1 MTDGG
6 SGQGPNLSYML
17 SPLKPRGPNPR
28 CPIKGTKPMS
38 RRPQLARIK
47 EKKAQMRAAIFP
59 EIDQNRVWDIRNKAK
74 TKGFTP
80 VPRTMPLIGAIMDA
94 LSGKGK
100 PVSTTFLELWC
111 RADEQ
116 GFQVMSKPHDVAFAS
131 GFITER
137 GLTTWRERMR
147 KLSEL
152 GFITAKPGASGDFH
166 YVQIWN
172 PYLVIKEHAQK
183 STPGFPERHYHV
195 LVERV
200 HEIGATDLADVAAE

>member
-1 MTDGG
+1 MGEQLRSVRVQRFKGIQDA
-6 SGQGPNLSYML
+6 PCDL
-17 SPLKPRGPNPR
+17 SPINVFIGANNSGKST
-28 CPIKGTKPMS
+28 I
-38 RRPQLARIK
+38 
-47 EKKAQMRAAIFP
+47 AQMVHFGVSILQAI
-59 EIDQNRVWDIRNKAK
+59 NL

-94 LSGKGK
+94 LAGKGK

-116 GFQVMSKPHDVAFAS
+116 GFQVVSKPQEVAFAS

-147 KLSEL
+147 KLIDL
-152 GFITAKPGASGDFH
+152 RFITAKPGASGDFH

-172 PYLVIKEHAQK
+172 PYVVIKEHAQIVT
-183 STPGFPERHYHV
+183 SGFPERHYHA

-200 HEIGATDLADVAAE
+200 HEIGATDLADVAVD

>member
-1 MTDGG
+1 
-6 SGQGPNLSYML
+6 
-17 SPLKPRGPNPR
+17 
-28 CPIKGTKPMS
+28 MS
-38 RRPQLARIK
+38 RQPQLARIE

-59 EIDQNRVWDIRNKAK
+59 GIDESRVWDIRNKTR

-80 VPRTMPLIGAIMDA
+80 VPRTMPLIGAIMDSLA
-94 LSGKGK
+94 GKGK

-111 RADEQ
+111 RADER
-116 GFQVMSKPHDVAFAS
+116 GFQVVSKPHEVAFAS

-147 KLSEL
+147 KLVEL
-152 GFITAKPGASGDFH
+152 GFIASKPGASGDFH

-172 PYLVIKEHAQK
+172 PYIVIKEHAQAG
-183 STPGFPERHYHV
+183 TEGFSERHYYA

-200 HEIGATDLADVAAE
+200 SEIGATDLADVAAERAP